1 LNEDLHVSADTFCL
15 ALILIID
22 VRLLND
28 VNNFLDNLVV
38 FLRKMEFIGFI
49 EGMEF
54 AEQLEESQDFEI
66 HF

>member
-1 LNEDLHVSADTFCL
+1 MKLEMVITAWLP
-15 ALILIID
+15 I
-22 VRLLND
+22 D
-28 VNNFLDNLVV
+28 VNNLII

-66 HF
+66 HFYFWPHQ